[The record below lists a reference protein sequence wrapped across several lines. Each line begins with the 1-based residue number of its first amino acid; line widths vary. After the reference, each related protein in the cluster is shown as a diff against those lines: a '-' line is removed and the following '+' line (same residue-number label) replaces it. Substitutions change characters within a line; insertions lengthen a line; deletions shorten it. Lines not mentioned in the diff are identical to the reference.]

1 MDTESKAAENAAEA
15 VIEDDFPAEAAEAE
29 AVAAEI
35 TSEPQKSEAKSRS
48 RFSAFMRE
56 YGYLIA
62 AFTVPMVLMW
72 LIYIGMEVFPFGE
85 NSVLVLDLNGQYVYF
100 FEALRN
106 IILNGGSLLYSF
118 SRSLGGEF
126 LGIFAYY
133 VSSPF
138 SLITVLFP
146 AGAITE
152 ALLVMIL
159 LKCGSC
165 GLTFGYYIHKTRH
178 GFNRIATV
186 MFSTMYALTSY
197 AIVYQHNTMW
207 LDCVIFLPLLSLGIE
222 NMIKYGKYKMFV
234 ICLALSV
241 ISNFYIGYMV
251 CIYVVLYFFYYWFAH
266 SKDGGNNPMSENH
279 HFIKTFGRVA
289 LYSAIALGI
298 SAVIILS
305 AYYSISFGKNT
316 FSNPTYSFT
325 QRYDLLDII
334 TKLFPGSYDTV
345 RPDGLPWI
353 YCGVFSLLTVPLF
366 FMSGKYS
373 VRERIATGVLLLV
386 FVFSFNIQAVD
397 MFWHGLQRPNWLE
410 CRYSF
415 MFCFIFLVAAVKG
428 YETLKETKP
437 KALLAISVVYMLLIF
452 IIQKLDYSSMPDIES
467 IWLTVVCVIA
477 YFIASYSFMHAQS
490 ENHATMVICV
500 LICLEMF
507 TAGLLN
513 LIALDNDVH
522 FSSRTSY
529 VSNMEPWRAAFDK
542 LKQYDSGFYRSEK
555 TYHRKT
561 NDAMALDIN
570 GLSNSTSTLNKDT
583 LKLLER
589 LGYCSK
595 SHWSKYLGGTPV
607 SDSLLGLKY
616 ILSDSEMD
624 EPFDLVFTTE
634 GVKEGQTIYAYS
646 NSYALSLAAASSPM
660 IKDLNPEDYYNPFE
674 LMNAM
679 VGAMLGQKKPVQL
692 FVPLQLKAVSDSNV
706 TVGYVSGHKKYS
718 ADGSGG
724 DARINY
730 TFEVP
735 EEEVQIYAYFA
746 STYPREVDMKING
759 IASGTYFGNETTR
772 IVKIGEKGSYMA
784 AVTNNIEITL
794 VLKKDPVYMA
804 NNSGGYLYYLDEEVF
819 KSVMPLLSE
828 CNYIIDPDYSE
839 DHFRGKITTT
849 VNKSTV
855 YTSIPYDEGWNIY
868 LDGEKVEIFK
878 TVGALIA
885 FDAPTP
891 GEHDLEMVYMPKQVK
906 TGMIISAV
914 SLAVFAALFAL
925 DTIIGRKNRKN
936 GKASVCGESV
946 TFPFPVRCGG
956 NSQDTPEHMTESDPM
971 GDSLPDAGLEPSSE
985 DAEAMPDES
994 GVKQTGEDTEDSE

>member
-1 MDTESKAAENAAEA
+1 MDTESKAAENAVETVAEDSVQA
-15 VIEDDFPAEAAEAE
+15 EVTGTEAAEAE
-29 AVAAEI
+29 ITAEPVAAEV
-35 TSEPQKSEAKSRS
+35 KGRS
-48 RFSAFMRE
+48 RFSAVIKE
-56 YGYLIA
+56 YRYLIA
-62 AFTVPMVLMW
+62 AFIVPMVLMW

-106 IILNGGSLLYSF
+106 IILDGGSLLYSF

-165 GLTFGYYIHKTRH
+165 GLTFGYYIHKTRP
-178 GFNRIATV
+178 GFNKIATV

-207 LDCVIFLPLLSLGIE
+207 LDCVIFLPLLSLGME

-251 CIYVVLYFFYYWFAH
+251 CIYVVLYFLYFWFAH
-266 SKDGGNNPMSENH
+266 SKDGLNNPLSENH
-279 HFIKTFGRVA
+279 HFIKSFGRIA

-298 SAVIILS
+298 AAVIILS

-316 FSNPTYSFT
+316 FSNPTYSFS
-325 QRYDLLDII
+325 QRYDLLDIV

-353 YCGVFSLLTVPLF
+353 YCGVFSLMTVPLF

-373 VRERIATGVLLLV
+373 VRERIATGILLLV

-428 YETLKETKP
+428 YETLKDTKP
-437 KALLAISVVYMLLIF
+437 KVLLAISVAYMLLIF
-452 IIQKLDYSSMPDIES
+452 IIQKLDYSYMEDIGS

-477 YFIASYSFMHAQS
+477 YFLASYSFMHAHS
-490 ENHATMVICV
+490 ENHAAMVICV

-513 LIALDNDVH
+513 LIALDKDVH

-529 VSNMEPWRAAFDK
+529 VSNMEPWRAAFNK
-542 LKQYDSGFYRSEK
+542 LKQYDGSFYRSEK

-570 GLSNSTSTLNKDT
+570 GLSNSTSTLNKET

-616 ILSDSEMD
+616 ILSDSKMD
-624 EPFDLVFTTE
+624 EPYDLVFTTE
-634 GVKEGQTIYAYS
+634 GVKEGQTIYAYN

-692 FVPLQLKAVSDSNV
+692 FVPLTLKAVSDSNV
-706 TVGYVSGHKKYS
+706 TIGYVSGHKKYA
-718 ADGSGG
+718 ADSSGG

-730 TFEVP
+730 TFDVP

-746 STYPREVDMKING
+746 STYPREVDLKING

-772 IVKIGEKGSYMA
+772 IIKIGEKGAYMA

-828 CNYIIDPDYSE
+828 YNYIIDPDYSE
-839 DHFRGKITTT
+839 DHFKGKITTT
-849 VNKSTV
+849 LSKSTV

-868 LDGEKVEIFK
+868 LDGVKTDIYE

-891 GEHDLEMVYMPKQVK
+891 GEHDLEMIYMPKQVK
-906 TGMIISAV
+906 AGIIISIV
-914 SLAVFAALFAL
+914 SLAVFAVLFAL
-925 DTIIGRKNRKN
+925 DTIIRRKNNKSGN
-936 GKASVCGESV
+936 GPACEGSVS
-946 TFPFPVRCGG
+946 FPFPVRCGAG
-956 NSQDTPEHMTESDPM
+956 SKDVPELPAEEDPAGDVMPDGVQELSAGETEE
-971 GDSLPDAGLEPSSE
+971 L
-985 DAEAMPDES
+985 PDES
-994 GVKQTGEDTEDSE
+994 GGKPAGEDTEESE